1 MTSLQPVHESSS
13 FETFDELYEISE
25 QEGLDV
31 KTLTP
36 SKLAWR
42 RYWRH
47 KGAAI
52 STVIFIALL
61 IMVIFAPVFARYGVN
76 EAVFPISEG
85 PNQFLSPRSI
95 AWFGTDDIGRDI
107 YSRLLYGIRTSIFIG
122 VSAGLIAVTIGS
134 IVGSIAGLRGGK
146 LDDILMRVTDIFL
159 AFPFLVLI
167 IVVREFI
174 GGLTFLEPVMG
185 DKSSIRFIIFLFAIF
200 GWMAVARLVRGQ
212 VLSLKEREF
221 IEAARAVGASNS
233 RIIASHL
240 LPNSIGPILVAL
252 SLTIIAAIVGESTLA
267 FFGFGPQPGTNSTS
281 LGNLVLLSRSGATQ
295 GNWWLVVFPC
305 GALVL
310 LAICINFIGDGLRD
324 AFDPKMDSGR

>member
-1 MTSLQPVHESSS
+1 LTSLQPVHESGS
-13 FETFDELYEISE
+13 FETFDELFEVSE

-36 SKLAWR
+36 GQLAWK

-47 KGAAI
+47 RGAAI
-52 STVIFIALL
+52 STVVFGVLL
-61 IMVIFAPVFARYGVN
+61 VMVLLAPLFARYGVN

-85 PNQFLSPRSI
+85 PNQFLSPRSV

-122 VSAGLIAVTIGS
+122 VSAGIIAVVIGS
-134 IVGSIAGLRGGK
+134 AVGAIAGLRGGK

-174 GGLTFLEPVMG
+174 GGLTFLEPVIG
-185 DKSSIRFIIFLFAIF
+185 NKTSVRFIIFLFAIF

-221 IEAARAVGASNS
+221 IEAARAVGASHT
-233 RIIASHL
+233 RIIVSHL
-240 LPNSIGPILVAL
+240 IPNSIGPILVAL

-267 FFGFGPQPGTNSTS
+267 FFGFGPQPGAGGTS
-281 LGNLVLLSRSGATQ
+281 LGNLVLLSRAGATQ

-324 AFDPKMDSGR
+324 AFDPKMNGAR